1 MFLRSTNIKVILKD
15 DVPGTGYR
23 GEYVEVKAG
32 FMRNYLFPKKR
43 AMYATEENKFLYE
56 SVDRVSQPSAAVVST
71 YLVASW
77 FLSFRDGFFTRR
89 QERSIGGNKTRE

>member
-1 MFLRSTNIKVILKD
+1 MILKD

-32 FMRNYLFPKKR
+32 FMRNYLFPKKC

-56 SVDRVSQPSAAVVST
+56 SVDRVSQSLQSLSLYLWLQAGFSVSG
-71 YLVASW
+71 VD
-77 FLSFRDGFFTRR
+77 FLHADRR
-89 QERSIGGNKTRE
+89 GVSGETN